1 MSTTIIATLPDRAR
15 RWHPWVTVRRWLG
28 AGLTLALVM
37 LGVQAVASGPALA
50 ASAAS
55 GTAPVSNAF
64 AMGGGIGG
72 SIDQR
77 TGAFQAQLP
86 LVNIAGRAGA
96 GLSLTLSYDQSL
108 AVQGPAGDRFGLGAG
123 WTLGVPWVN
132 TAGGVQVY
140 PASGGSY
147 AYDTG
152 SPTGLAQ
159 YPLRDLAFVR
169 ESGKLPGGRSYA
181 YKLTYLGG
189 QTVSYFD
196 TNGNLIAQI
205 DRFGN
210 TISLTWQQSGSSW
223 HPLTVTDNYGQVTRF
238 DYGTPGQVKVV
249 APVNAEGI
257 TATTTLTFYGGYLQ
271 TVTDPM
277 KQKTTFGY
285 TQLGGLSA
293 QLLSSVAAPTG
304 EDTAVTYT
312 QPPYEKAV
320 VVASD
325 VKVTDA
331 NSRQVL
337 TERHFSLDGPDDK
350 SQHNYT
356 GYPQYNAKG
365 PNALFAS
372 NDAGYQYTT
381 ELSDSSSAVEF
392 TYNSLHLLISQQVL
406 TASGPGGLKTS
417 QTQVYCYPVY
427 CPPKVPSWTSLPANY
442 AKPTSVAVTY
452 GDPSH
457 KPNRTVTTSS
467 AYNDEGLQTSATN
480 AAGTTTTT
488 TYNSYGLPVTQ
499 TVTGTDGSTSI
510 TTDTFTDDGK
520 SVQTVST
527 ATGPSASAATARTV
541 ATYSYND
548 FGQVTG
554 ESLAWAPGAKPKG
567 DSDGPDQVDTSQQIS
582 FDTAAHTQ
590 TDVLTTAAGTP
601 DAAAT
606 KTVTDLVTGNVLS
619 RTTPGN
625 AIGTDLTTSYTYDAL
640 GRQLTATAPGGQVT
654 TTFYDS
660 PTVTTVTA
668 PSGLKT
674 QTTTDALGRTVKVTD
689 NVSGQ
694 KLVASPTARTVQT
707 DHYASDG
714 SEKSTTTPAGT
725 ATTTF
730 DPLGRPAQVVQP
742 SGITE
747 TESYNDVANTT
758 QVSVVPSGAALTAPV
773 SVTTSGFNDLDQPL
787 TSSVSYTDHTPA
799 APAGETYDQLGRVSS
814 YSGDDVTATPDYGG
828 AGGLQDG
835 TKLTPGDTTDYP
847 GQTAQAATD
856 NTLTGALSTKT
867 LTGQAKA
874 AGTTYSYDTA
884 GRVKTATTADGAAT
898 SYTYSPAGQIASV
911 TQPSGTT
918 TTYTYDGKTGQLTEV
933 DVKGA
938 DGTTQQTGY
947 HYDPA
952 TGQVT
957 SVYNPADPADA
968 IGYKYDADGHVIEVD
983 YPDGTST
990 KASYAD
996 NGQLATTTDTT
1007 GAVTT
1012 YAYNT
1017 DGTCG
1022 PAHTDLCQAVQ
1033 VRGSTTL
1040 ATVSYTYDSMDRV
1053 HTITRGNKVTTTLDY
1068 TDASQ
1073 VKTET
1078 TTAADGSALRTD
1090 GYTYDSHSNVATHT
1104 ITTVLPAPA
1113 APAPTSS
1120 ATTQSTK
1127 PSPKPKPTKPTPT
1140 KPTPTKPTPKPTKSQ
1155 PLGAPASSTITA
1167 YGYDA
1172 YNRLISSKV
1181 YSGTAATGTPTSST
1195 AYTVDAAGN
1204 VTAQDTTTSAG
1215 TTHTASTI
1223 TPGGELTGRTG
1234 AAATQKFDADGNVTT
1249 DLAGNTYTWDPDGEQ
1264 ASVTTH
1270 AGVTTSY
1277 TYWPDHTRRTATT
1290 TTGGVGHT
1298 ITYHYATDGKI
1309 ADETYAGGGSA
1320 VTATYLMG
1328 VNREART
1335 LDTAA
1340 GAAQDT
1346 GVGTGYYLT
1355 DAHGSVTTMIDASG
1369 AVTASYA
1376 YGDYGQPDGASPAL
1390 LATPAADPAGNA
1402 AVNPF
1407 TYDGAYTN
1415 PTTGTQYL
1423 PARTYDPDQGRF
1435 LTADAADQFNRYQ
1448 AFDTNP
1454 IVDTDPTGQWAL
1466 PQIVTD
1472 LFAALV
1478 FVATA
1483 IASAGAAIPVYAAV
1497 AAGEAIT
1504 DAAITA
1510 TVLNTVAVATNV
1522 GAAATSATL
1531 TANDAAELTGH
1542 GFLSSDQVDE
1552 LNAATFTL
1560 GTIGGFTSAIPGF
1573 PGFSGEAAD
1582 SASVVADS
1590 ASEAFNSVGDPRQDI
1605 SADAFDALFGAG
1617 DNQSADIFAA
1627 SDGEDD
1633 LFSASSSASEQ
1644 GPSLDDLFNSDDEVP
1659 DATDPSGQLSTSKV
1673 TPPTPDQATTVFG
1686 DQQGQVGLN
1695 QNQQPDQTGAFSL
1708 AQQVPGG
1715 PEATSTNIVPV
1726 TTDPAGTANA
1736 ASGPSPL
1743 GDVAAT
1749 GVKGTNDDNA
1759 PLVTPK
1765 NPSNPLD
1772 ENVPTSAI
1780 GNSQQQLLY
1789 FEGDSPIYG
1798 YIDPYGF

>member
-1 MSTTIIATLPDRAR
+1 MSTTIIATLADRAR
-15 RWHPWVTVRRWLG
+15 RWHPWAATRRWLG
-28 AGLTLALVM
+28 TGLTLALVM

-50 ASAAS
+50 ASTAT

-64 AMGGGIGG
+64 AMGGGVGG

-86 LVNIAGRAGA
+86 LVNIAGRTGA
-96 GLSLTLSYDQSL
+96 GLSLALSYDQSL
-108 AVQGPAGDRFGLGAG
+108 AVQGSAGDRFGLGAG

-169 ESGKLPGGRSYA
+169 ESGKLPDGRSYT

-196 TNGNLIAQI
+196 TNGNLIAQT

-249 APVNAEGI
+249 APVNAEGV
-257 TATTTLTFYGGYLQ
+257 TAATTLAFYGGYLQ

-312 QPPYEKAV
+312 QLAYEKSVA
-320 VVASD
+320 VASD

-337 TERHFSLDGPDDK
+337 TERHFDLNPSGNQ

-356 GYPQYNAKG
+356 GYPQYNTKG

-381 ELSDSSSAVEF
+381 ELSNSSSAVEF
-392 TYNSLHLLISQQVL
+392 TYNSLHLLISQKVL
-406 TASGPGGLKTS
+406 TASGPGAFRTS

-427 CPPKVPSWTSLPANY
+427 CPPKVISWTSLPANY

-467 AYNDEGLQTSATN
+467 AYNDQGLQTSATN
-480 AAGTTTTT
+480 AAGTTTAT

-499 TVTGTDGSTSI
+499 TVTGTDGSTSV

-520 SVQTVST
+520 SVQTVAT
-527 ATGPSASAATARTV
+527 ATGPSANAATARTV

-554 ESLAWAPGAKPKG
+554 ESLAWAQGAKPMG
-567 DSDGPDQVDTSQQIS
+567 DSSGPDQVDTSQQIS

-601 DAAAT
+601 EAAST

-625 AIGTDLTTSYTYDAL
+625 ATGTDLTTSYTYDAL
-640 GRQLTATAPGGQVT
+640 GRQLTAIAPSGQVT
-654 TTFYDS
+654 TTSYPS
-660 PTVTTVTA
+660 PVATDTTA
-668 PSGLKT
+668 PSGLET
-674 QTTTDALGRTVKVTD
+674 ETTVDALGRTIKVTD

-694 KLVASPTARTVQT
+694 KLVPNKPNMRTLQT

-714 SEKSTTTPAGT
+714 SDKTTTTPAGT

-730 DPLGRPAQVVQP
+730 DPLGRPAKVTQP
-742 SGITE
+742 NGVTE
-747 TESYNDVANTT
+747 TESYNDVANTS
-758 QVSVVPSGAALTAPV
+758 QVSVVPSGPATTAPI
-773 SVTTSGFNDLDQPL
+773 SVTTSGFNDLNQPL

-799 APAGETYDQLGRVSS
+799 APAGETYDKLGRVSS
-814 YSGDDVTATPDYGG
+814 YSADDVTATPDYSG

-835 TKLTPGDTTDYP
+835 TKLTPGDPTDYP

-856 NTLTGALSTKT
+856 NTLNGALSTKS
-867 LTGQAKA
+867 LTGQTKA

-884 GRVKTATTADGAAT
+884 GRVHTATTADGAVST
-898 SYTYSPAGQIASV
+898 YTYTSAGQIASV

-918 TTYTYDGKTGQLTEV
+918 TKYSYDGKTGQLTEV
-933 DVKGA
+933 DVKGT

-957 SVYNPADPADA
+957 SVYDPADPGDV
-968 IGYKYDADGHVIEVD
+968 IGYKYDADGHVVEVD

-996 NGQLATTTDTT
+996 NGQLAATTDTT

-1012 YAYNT
+1012 YTYNT

-1022 PAHTDLCQAVQ
+1022 PAHTDLCQALQ

-1053 HTITRGNKVTTTLDY
+1053 HTITRGNKVTTTLVY

-1090 GYTYDSHSNVATHT
+1090 GYTYDGHSNVATHT

-1113 APAPTSS
+1113 APALTNS
-1120 ATTQSTK
+1120 AKPQSTK
-1127 PSPKPKPTKPTPT
+1127 PSPKPTKPAS
-1140 KPTPTKPTPKPTKSQ
+1140 KPSKPTPKPSKPTPTRSQ
-1155 PLGAPASSTITA
+1155 PLGATASSTITA

-1172 YNRLISSKV
+1172 YDRLVSSKV
-1181 YSGTAATGTPTSST
+1181 YSGTTATGTPMSST

-1204 VTAQDTTTSAG
+1204 VTGQDTTTSAG

-1223 TPGGELTGRTG
+1223 TPGGELTDRTG

-1249 DLAGNTYTWDPDGEQ
+1249 DLAGNAYTYDPDGEQ
-1264 ASVTTH
+1264 ASVTTK
-1270 AGVTTSY
+1270 AGVTTGY
-1277 TYWPDHTRRTATT
+1277 TYWPDHTRRTAAT

-1298 ITYHYATDGKI
+1298 TTYHYATDGKM
-1309 ADETYAGGGSA
+1309 ADETYAGGGPA
-1320 VTATYLMG
+1320 VTATYLLA

-1346 GVGTGYYLT
+1346 GPGTGYYLT
-1355 DAHGSVTTMIDASG
+1355 DAHGSVTAMIDTSG

-1390 LATPAADPAGNA
+1390 LPTPAADPAGNA
-1402 AVNPF
+1402 AINPF
-1407 TYDGAYTN
+1407 TYDDAYTN
-1415 PTTGTQYL
+1415 PATGTQYL
-1423 PARTYDPDQGRF
+1423 PARSYDPGQGRF
-1435 LTADAADQFNRYQ
+1435 LSADAADQFNRYQ

-1454 IVDTDPTGQWAL
+1454 ITDTDPTGQWAL

-1497 AAGEAIT
+1497 AAGEVVT

-1531 TANDAAELTGH
+1531 TANDAAELTGN

-1582 SASVVADS
+1582 TASATADAAATGADS
-1590 ASEAFNSVGDPRQDI
+1590 S
-1605 SADAFDALFGAG
+1605 
-1617 DNQSADIFAA
+1617 QSADIFAA
-1627 SDGEDD
+1627 SPGEDD
-1633 LFSASSSASEQ
+1633 LFSTPSPVY
-1644 GPSLDDLFNSDDEVP
+1644 GPSFEDLFNSDSDFLDDLSSSDDEMQDQIAQVP
-1659 DATDPSGQLSTSKV
+1659 DATDPSGQMGTSQV
-1673 TPPTPDQATTVFG
+1673 TPQTPDQATAGFTAE
-1686 DQQGQVGLN
+1686 QGQVGLD
-1695 QNQQPDQTGAFSL
+1695 QNQQPDQAQAFKQ

-1759 PLVTPK
+1759 PLATPK

-1772 ENVPTSAI
+1772 ENVPSSAI

-1798 YIDPYGF
+1798 YVDPYGF

>member
-1 MSTTIIATLPDRAR
+1 MSTTIIAPLADRAR
-15 RWHPWVTVRRWLG
+15 RWHPWATTRRWLG
-28 AGLTLALVM
+28 TGLTLALVM
-37 LGVQAVASGPALA
+37 LGVQAVTSGPALA
-50 ASAAS
+50 ASTAS

-64 AMGGGIGG
+64 AMGGGVGG

-86 LVNIAGRAGA
+86 LVSIAGRAGT

-169 ESGKLPGGRSYA
+169 ESGQLPDGRSYV

-196 TNGNLIAQI
+196 TNGNLIEQT

-210 TISLTWQQSGSSW
+210 TIGLTWGQSGSSW
-223 HPLTVTDNYGQVTRF
+223 HPLAVTDNYGQVTRF

-249 APVNAEGI
+249 APVNAEGV

-304 EDTAVTYT
+304 EDTAVTYI

-337 TERHFSLDGPDDK
+337 TERHFSLDGTDDK

-365 PNALFAS
+365 PNALFTS

-392 TYNSLHLLISQQVL
+392 TYNSLHLLISQKVL

-427 CPPKVPSWTSLPANY
+427 CPPKMTSWTSLPANY

-457 KPNRTVTTSS
+457 KSNRTVTTSS

-480 AAGTTTTT
+480 AAGTTTAT

-510 TTDTFTDDGK
+510 TTDTFTADGK

-527 ATGPSASAATARTV
+527 ATGPSANAATARTV
-541 ATYSYND
+541 ATYSYNGY
-548 FGQVTG
+548 GQVTG
-554 ESLAWAPGAKPKG
+554 ESLAWAPGAKPKD

-590 TDVLTTAAGTP
+590 TDVFTTAAGTP
-601 DAAAT
+601 DAAST

-640 GRQLTATAPGGQVT
+640 GRQLTSTAPSGQVT
-654 TTFYDS
+654 TTFHDS

-714 SEKSTTTPAGT
+714 SEKTTTTPAGT

-758 QVSVVPSGAALTAPV
+758 QVSVVPSGPGTPAPV
-773 SVTTSGFNDLDQPL
+773 SVTTSSFDDLNQPL

-799 APAGETYDQLGRVSS
+799 APAGETYDKLGRVSS

-835 TKLTPGDTTDYP
+835 TKLTPGDPTDYP

-867 LTGQAKA
+867 LTDQTKA

-884 GRVKTATTADGAAT
+884 GRVHTATTADGAVST
-898 SYTYSPAGQIASV
+898 YTYTPAGQIASV
-911 TQPSGTT
+911 TQPSGTS

-933 DVKGA
+933 DVQGA
-938 DGTTQQTGY
+938 GGTTQKTGY

-1033 VRGSTTL
+1033 VRGSTRL

-1078 TTAADGSALRTD
+1078 TTAADGSVLRTD

-1104 ITTVLPAPA
+1104 ITTALPAPA

-1127 PSPKPKPTKPTPT
+1127 PSPKPKPK
-1140 KPTPTKPTPKPTKSQ
+1140 PTKPTPKPTRPTPKPTRSQ

-1181 YSGTAATGTPTSST
+1181 YSGIAATGTPTSST

-1264 ASVTTH
+1264 ASVTTR

-1277 TYWPDHTRRTATT
+1277 TYWPDHTRSTATT

-1320 VTATYLMG
+1320 VTATYLLG

-1346 GVGTGYYLT
+1346 GAGTGYYLT

-1402 AVNPF
+1402 AINPF

-1472 LFAALV
+1472 LFATLV
-1478 FVATA
+1478 FIATA
-1483 IASAGAAIPVYAAV
+1483 VASAGAAIPVYAAV
-1497 AAGEAIT
+1497 AAGEAIA

-1510 TVLNTVAVATNV
+1510 TVLNTVAVATNL

-1542 GFLSSDQVDE
+1542 GFLSSDQVNG

-1560 GTIGGFTSAIPGF
+1560 GTIGGFSSALPGF
-1573 PGFSGEAAD
+1573 PGFSSEAAD
-1582 SASVVADS
+1582 SAAAVTSTVKDSEEIGTDASKALSDEGETQSESTSV
-1590 ASEAFNSVGDPRQDI
+1590 
-1605 SADAFDALFGAG
+1605 L
-1617 DNQSADIFAA
+1617 
-1627 SDGEDD
+1627 SDGDEESVNSSSSDSEQDPALGD
-1633 LFSASSSASEQ
+1633 LF
-1644 GPSLDDLFNSDDEVP
+1644 DEVP
-1659 DATDPSGQLSTSKV
+1659 DYTGPSGWLSTSRA
-1673 TPPTPDQATTVFG
+1673 TPQTLERTTDDFIAE
-1686 DQQGQVGLN
+1686 QEQFGLN
-1695 QNQQPDQTGAFSL
+1695 QNKQLDQAQTFRE

-1715 PEATSTNIVPV
+1715 PKVTSTNIVPV
-1726 TTDPAGTANA
+1726 TTGPASTANA
-1736 ASGPSPL
+1736 ALSPSPL
-1743 GDVAAT
+1743 GDVAAA

-1759 PLVTPK
+1759 PLATPS

-1772 ENVPTSAI
+1772 ENVSPSAI
-1780 GNSQQQLLY
+1780 GISQQQVLSSD
-1789 FEGDSPIYG
+1789 EGISIYG
-1798 YIDPYGF
+1798 PF

>member
-72 SIDQR
+72 AIDQR

-668 PSGLKT
+668 PS
-674 QTTTDALGRTVKVTD
+674 
-689 NVSGQ
+689 
-694 KLVASPTARTVQT
+694 
-707 DHYASDG
+707 
-714 SEKSTTTPAGT
+714 
-725 ATTTF
+725 
-730 DPLGRPAQVVQP
+730 
-742 SGITE
+742 
-747 TESYNDVANTT
+747 
-758 QVSVVPSGAALTAPV
+758 
-773 SVTTSGFNDLDQPL
+773 
-787 TSSVSYTDHTPA
+787 
-799 APAGETYDQLGRVSS
+799 
-814 YSGDDVTATPDYGG
+814 
-828 AGGLQDG
+828 
-835 TKLTPGDTTDYP
+835 
-847 GQTAQAATD
+847 
-856 NTLTGALSTKT
+856 
-867 LTGQAKA
+867 
-874 AGTTYSYDTA
+874 
-884 GRVKTATTADGAAT
+884 
-898 SYTYSPAGQIASV
+898 
-911 TQPSGTT
+911 
-918 TTYTYDGKTGQLTEV
+918 
-933 DVKGA
+933 
-938 DGTTQQTGY
+938 
-947 HYDPA
+947 
-952 TGQVT
+952 
-957 SVYNPADPADA
+957 
-968 IGYKYDADGHVIEVD
+968 
-983 YPDGTST
+983 
-990 KASYAD
+990 
-996 NGQLATTTDTT
+996 
-1007 GAVTT
+1007 
-1012 YAYNT
+1012 
-1017 DGTCG
+1017 
-1022 PAHTDLCQAVQ
+1022 
-1033 VRGSTTL
+1033 
-1040 ATVSYTYDSMDRV
+1040 
-1053 HTITRGNKVTTTLDY
+1053 
-1068 TDASQ
+1068 
-1073 VKTET
+1073 
-1078 TTAADGSALRTD
+1078 
-1090 GYTYDSHSNVATHT
+1090 
-1104 ITTVLPAPA
+1104 
-1113 APAPTSS
+1113 
-1120 ATTQSTK
+1120 
-1127 PSPKPKPTKPTPT
+1127 
-1140 KPTPTKPTPKPTKSQ
+1140 
-1155 PLGAPASSTITA
+1155 
-1167 YGYDA
+1167 
-1172 YNRLISSKV
+1172 
-1181 YSGTAATGTPTSST
+1181 
-1195 AYTVDAAGN
+1195 
-1204 VTAQDTTTSAG
+1204 
-1215 TTHTASTI
+1215 
-1223 TPGGELTGRTG
+1223 
-1234 AAATQKFDADGNVTT
+1234 
-1249 DLAGNTYTWDPDGEQ
+1249 
-1264 ASVTTH
+1264 
-1270 AGVTTSY
+1270 
-1277 TYWPDHTRRTATT
+1277 
-1290 TTGGVGHT
+1290 
-1298 ITYHYATDGKI
+1298 
-1309 ADETYAGGGSA
+1309 
-1320 VTATYLMG
+1320 
-1328 VNREART
+1328 
-1335 LDTAA
+1335 
-1340 GAAQDT
+1340 
-1346 GVGTGYYLT
+1346 
-1355 DAHGSVTTMIDASG
+1355 
-1369 AVTASYA
+1369 
-1376 YGDYGQPDGASPAL
+1376 
-1390 LATPAADPAGNA
+1390 
-1402 AVNPF
+1402 
-1407 TYDGAYTN
+1407 
-1415 PTTGTQYL
+1415 
-1423 PARTYDPDQGRF
+1423 
-1435 LTADAADQFNRYQ
+1435 
-1448 AFDTNP
+1448 
-1454 IVDTDPTGQWAL
+1454 
-1466 PQIVTD
+1466 
-1472 LFAALV
+1472 
-1478 FVATA
+1478 
-1483 IASAGAAIPVYAAV
+1483 
-1497 AAGEAIT
+1497 
-1504 DAAITA
+1504 
-1510 TVLNTVAVATNV
+1510 
-1522 GAAATSATL
+1522 
-1531 TANDAAELTGH
+1531 
-1542 GFLSSDQVDE
+1542 
-1552 LNAATFTL
+1552 
-1560 GTIGGFTSAIPGF
+1560 
-1573 PGFSGEAAD
+1573 
-1582 SASVVADS
+1582 ASVV
-1590 ASEAFNSVGDPRQDI
+1590 V
-1605 SADAFDALFGAG
+1605 
-1617 DNQSADIFAA
+1617 
-1627 SDGEDD
+1627 
-1633 LFSASSSASEQ
+1633 
-1644 GPSLDDLFNSDDEVP
+1644 
-1659 DATDPSGQLSTSKV
+1659 
-1673 TPPTPDQATTVFG
+1673 
-1686 DQQGQVGLN
+1686 
-1695 QNQQPDQTGAFSL
+1695 
-1708 AQQVPGG
+1708 
-1715 PEATSTNIVPV
+1715 
-1726 TTDPAGTANA
+1726 
-1736 ASGPSPL
+1736 
-1743 GDVAAT
+1743 
-1749 GVKGTNDDNA
+1749 
-1759 PLVTPK
+1759 
-1765 NPSNPLD
+1765 
-1772 ENVPTSAI
+1772 
-1780 GNSQQQLLY
+1780 
-1789 FEGDSPIYG
+1789 
-1798 YIDPYGF
+1798 